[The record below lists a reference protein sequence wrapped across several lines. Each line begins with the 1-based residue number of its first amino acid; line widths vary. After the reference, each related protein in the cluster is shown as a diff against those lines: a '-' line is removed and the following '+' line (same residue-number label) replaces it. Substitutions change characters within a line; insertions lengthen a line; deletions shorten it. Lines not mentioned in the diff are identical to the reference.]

1 MDHPLALT
9 PAKGLPS
16 AFSRKITAEMYRL
29 TSRDRRLLDLLAA
42 HQCLTTE
49 QITAIAF
56 TTERK
61 ARRRLL
67 TLYQRDVLD
76 RFRFPTGPGS
86 LSWRWTL
93 GPVGAAVVAG
103 AADQPMPR
111 PATIR
116 AATVRLAAS
125 PRLAH
130 LLEVN
135 QFFCALA
142 AHTRHHA
149 ETMLLRWWSERQAT
163 HATGGMVHPDGAG
176 LWHEAGHRVPFW
188 LELDRGTEQLSRLA
202 AKLAGYRRLAGT
214 DLAWP
219 VLFWLPT
226 RSRENNL
233 HKLLNRDGNP
243 GVVVATATADTTDAH
258 PVGPAWR
265 LPGQPG
271 TTRRRLHQ
279 IPTSTQHQE
288 DLWHA

>member
-1 MDHPLALT
+1 MT
-9 PAKGLPS
+9 PTKGLPS
-16 AFSRKITAEMYRL
+16 ALARRIGAEMYRL
-29 TSRDRRLLDLLAA
+29 TSRDRYLLDRLAA

-49 QITAIAF
+49 QITALAF
-56 TTERK
+56 TTDRK

-67 TLYQRDVLD
+67 ALYQRDVLD

-103 AADQPMPR
+103 SADQPMPR
-111 PATIR
+111 PGTVR
-116 AATVRLAAS
+116 AATARLAAS
-125 PRLAH
+125 PRLHH

-142 AHTRHHA
+142 AYARRDPEA
-149 ETMLLRWWSERQAT
+149 MLLRWWSERQAT
-163 HATGGMVHPDGAG
+163 HAAGGIVHPDGAG
-176 LWHEAGHRVPFW
+176 LWTQAGHRVPFW

-214 DLAWP
+214 ELAWP

-226 RSRENNL
+226 HAREANL
-233 HKLLNRDGNP
+233 HKLLSEAESAGM
-243 GVVVATATADTTDAH
+243 VVATATGGTGHAH
-258 PVGPAWR
+258 PLGPVWR

-271 TTRRRLHQ
+271 TARWRLHQ
-279 IPTSTQHQE
+279 IPTSAAHE
-288 DLWHA
+288 DGPWRA

>member
-1 MDHPLALT
+1 VDDPLVLT
-9 PAKGLPS
+9 PAKTLPS
-16 AFSRKITAEMYRL
+16 ALSRKIGEEMYRL

-49 QITAIAF
+49 QITALAF
-56 TTERK
+56 TTDRK

-67 TLYQRDVLD
+67 VLYQRDVLD

-103 AADQPMPR
+103 SADQPTPR
-111 PATIR
+111 PGAVR
-116 AATVRLAAS
+116 AATARLAAS
-125 PRLAH
+125 PRLHH

-142 AHTRHHA
+142 AYARHHP

-163 HATGGMVHPDGAG
+163 HATGGIVHPDGAG
-176 LWHEAGHRVPFW
+176 RWAQAGHRVPFW

-202 AKLAGYRRLAGT
+202 AKLIGYQRLAGT
-214 DLAWP
+214 ELAWP

-226 RSRENNL
+226 RTREANL
-233 HKLLNRDGNP
+233 HKLLGAEYA
-243 GVVVATATADTTDAH
+243 GMVVATATGGTGDAH
-258 PVGPAWR
+258 PLGPVWR
-265 LPGQPG
+265 LPGQSG
-271 TTRRRLHQ
+271 TARRRLHE
-279 IPTSTQHQE
+279 IPITAGHE
-288 DLWHA
+288 GGGWHA